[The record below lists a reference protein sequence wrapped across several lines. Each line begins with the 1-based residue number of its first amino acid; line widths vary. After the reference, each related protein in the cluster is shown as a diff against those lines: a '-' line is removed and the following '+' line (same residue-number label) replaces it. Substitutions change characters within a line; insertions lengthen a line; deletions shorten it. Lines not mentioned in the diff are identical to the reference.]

1 MNDFMMDYDKFKRTW
16 TVKTELPV
24 EFKLTYSADIFNPL
38 NHDLVSYKTNDRVMI
53 VIDQNV
59 HKFYTVELMNYFNSH
74 NVKYSMLVI
83 DTNEENKNWEDADY
97 ILQFFEDEGVLRREP
112 IIAIGG
118 GVLLDIVG
126 FACSIYRRGIPYIKV
141 PTTLLAIVDASVG
154 SKVAVNHFERRNR
167 LGAYYPP
174 VATLIDKK
182 FIKTQSEREI
192 INGIA
197 EIFKLAIIKSPELFA
212 LLEENAELLIEEK
225 FQHGAVPVRV
235 INLAITDMIAE
246 LGPNLWERKLDRCVD
261 FGHTF
266 SPVIEMKN
274 LTQEFDPDNPPYF
287 TKDTMLLHGEAVALD
302 CLYSSCIACLRG
314 YIGQSVLNQIFN
326 LAKRLK
332 LKTYHEDF
340 TKIELLQQSLAD
352 ATKHRNGNQFA
363 PLPIYVGNYKIVN
376 DITQSE
382 MKYAIELFRTYHD

>member
-53 VIDQNV
+53 VIDTNV
-59 HKFYTVELMNYFNSH
+59 HKFYAAQLMEYFNSH
-74 NVKYSMLVI
+74 NVKYCMLVI
-83 DTNEENKNWEDADY
+83 NTNEESKTWKDADH

-174 VATLIDKK
+174 IATLIDKK

-192 INGIA
+192 VNGIA
-197 EIFKLAIIKSPELFA
+197 EIFKLAVIKSPELFE

-225 FQHGAVPVRV
+225 FQYGAVPVRV

-246 LGPNLWERKLDRCVD
+246 LGPNLWEKKLDRCVD

-314 YIGQSVLNQIFN
+314 YIGQSVLNRIFN

-363 PLPIYVGNYKIVN
+363 PLPIYVGNYKIVD
-376 DITQSE
+376 DITEKE
-382 MKYAIELFRTYHD
+382 MEYAIALFRTYHE

>member
-59 HKFYTVELMNYFNSH
+59 HKFYAAQLMEYFNSH

-83 DTNEENKNWEDADY
+83 DTNEESKNWEDADY

-246 LGPNLWERKLDRCVD
+246 LGPNLWEKKLDRCVD

-314 YIGQSVLNQIFN
+314 YIGQSVLNRIFN

>member
-1 MNDFMMDYDKFKRTW
+1 MMDYDKFKRTW

-24 EFKLTYSADIFNPL
+24 EFKLTYSADIFNSL

-53 VIDQNV
+53 VIDTNV
-59 HKFYTVELMNYFNSH
+59 HKFYAAQLMEYFNSH
-74 NVKYSMLVI
+74 SVKYSMLVI
-83 DTNEENKNWEDADY
+83 NTNEESKTWKDADH

-174 VATLIDKK
+174 IATLIDKK

-192 INGIA
+192 VNGIA
-197 EIFKLAIIKSPELFA
+197 EIFKLAVIKSPELFT

-246 LGPNLWERKLDRCVD
+246 LGPNLWEKKLDRCVD

-314 YIGQSVLNQIFN
+314 YIGQSVLNRIFN

-363 PLPIYVGNYKIVN
+363 PLPIYVGNYKIVD
-376 DITQSE
+376 DITEKE
-382 MKYAIELFRTYHD
+382 MEYAIALFRTYHD

>member
-1 MNDFMMDYDKFKRTW
+1 MMDYDKFKRTW

-83 DTNEENKNWEDADY
+83 DTDEESKTWEDADY

-174 VATLIDKK
+174 IATLIDKK

-192 INGIA
+192 VNGIA
-197 EIFKLAIIKSPELFA
+197 EIFKLAVIKSPELFT

-266 SPVIEMKN
+266 SPVIEMTN
-274 LTQEFDPDNPPYF
+274 IPE
-287 TKDTMLLHGEAVALD
+287 LLHGEAVALD

-314 YIGQSVLNQIFN
+314 YIGQSVLNRIFN

-332 LKTYHEDF
+332 LKTFHEGF
-340 TKIELLQQSLAD
+340 TNMELLQKSLSD
-352 ATKHRNGNQFA
+352 ATKHRNGNQYA

-376 DITQSE
+376 DITKSE
-382 MKYAIELFRTYHD
+382 MEYAIALFRTYHD

>member
-1 MNDFMMDYDKFKRTW
+1 MNDFMMDYDRFKRTW

-24 EFKLTYSADIFNPL
+24 EFKLTYSADIFNPA
-38 NHDLVSYKTNDRVMI
+38 NHDLVSYKTNDRIMI

-59 HKFYTVELMNYFNSH
+59 HKFYAAQLMEYFNAH
-74 NVKYSMLVI
+74 DVKYRMLVI
-83 DTNEENKNWEDADY
+83 DTDEENKTWKDADH

-126 FACSIYRRGIPYIKV
+126 FACSIYRRGIPYIKI

-154 SKVAVNHFERRNR
+154 SKVAVNHFGRRNR

-174 VATLIDKK
+174 IATLIDKK

-197 EIFKLAIIKSPELFA
+197 EIFKLAVIKSPELFA

-266 SPVIEMKN
+266 SPVIEMEN
-274 LTQEFDPDNPPYF
+274 VPE
-287 TKDTMLLHGEAVALD
+287 LLHGEAVALD
-302 CLYSSCIACLRG
+302 CLYSSCISSLRG
-314 YIGQSVLNQIFN
+314 HISAYTLNRIFD

-340 TKIELLQQSLAD
+340 TDMRLLQKSLAD

-363 PLPIYVGNYKIVN
+363 PLPISIGNYTIVN
-376 DITQSE
+376 DITENE
-382 MKYAIELFRTYHD
+382 MKYGIELFRTYHE

>member
-1 MNDFMMDYDKFKRTW
+1 MMDYDKFKRTW

-24 EFKLTYSADIFNPL
+24 EFKLTYSADIFNPT
-38 NHDLVSYKTNDRVMI
+38 NHDLVSYKTNDRVVI

-59 HKFYTVELMNYFNSH
+59 HKFYAAQLMEYFNSH
-74 NVKYSMLVI
+74 NVKYCMLVI
-83 DTNEENKNWEDADY
+83 NTNEESKTWKDADH

-174 VATLIDKK
+174 IATLIDKK

-192 INGIA
+192 VNGIA
-197 EIFKLAIIKSPELFA
+197 EIFKLAVIKSPELFT
-212 LLEENAELLIEEK
+212 LLEESAELLIDEK

-274 LTQEFDPDNPPYF
+274 LTHSFDPDNPPYF

-314 YIGQSVLNQIFN
+314 YIGQSVLNRIFN

-376 DITQSE
+376 DITESE
-382 MKYAIELFRTYHD
+382 MKYAIELFRTYHA

>member
-1 MNDFMMDYDKFKRTW
+1 MNDFMVDYDKFKRTW

-24 EFKLTYSADIFNPL
+24 EFKLTYSADIFNTL
-38 NHDLVSYKTNDRVMI
+38 NYDLVSFKTNDRVMI
-53 VIDQNV
+53 VIDVNV
-59 HKFYTVELMNYFNSH
+59 HKFYAAQLMEYFNSH
-74 NVKYSMLVI
+74 NVKYSMLII
-83 DTNEENKNWEDADY
+83 DTDEESKTWEDANH

-174 VATLIDKK
+174 IATLIDKK

-192 INGIA
+192 VNGIA
-197 EIFKLAIIKSPELFA
+197 EIFKLAVIKSPELFA

-246 LGPNLWERKLDRCVD
+246 LGPNLWEKKLDRCVD

-274 LTQEFDPDNPPYF
+274 IPE
-287 TKDTMLLHGEAVALD
+287 LLHGEAVALD
-302 CLYSSCIACLRG
+302 CLYSSCIAFSRG
-314 YIGQSVLNQIFN
+314 YLTKEQLDRIFN

-340 TKIELLQQSLAD
+340 TKMELLKTSLSD
-352 ATKHRNGNQFA
+352 ATKHRNGNQYA
-363 PLPIYVGNYKIVN
+363 PLPLGIGKYTIVN
-376 DITQSE
+376 NIDDYE
-382 MKYAIELFRTYHD
+382 MIGATEIFGDYNG

>member
-24 EFKLTYSADIFNPL
+24 EFKLTYSADIFNPA
-38 NHDLVSYKTNDRVMI
+38 NHDLISYKTNDRVVI

-59 HKFYTVELMNYFNSH
+59 HKFYAAQLMEYFNSH

-83 DTNEENKNWEDADY
+83 DTNEESKNWEDADH

-126 FACSIYRRGIPYIKV
+126 FACSIYRRGIPYIKI

-154 SKVAVNHFERRNR
+154 SKVAINHFGRRNR

-174 VATLIDKK
+174 IATLIDKK
-182 FIKTQSEREI
+182 FIKTQNEREI
-192 INGIA
+192 VNGIA
-197 EIFKLAIIKSPELFA
+197 EIFKLALIKSPELFL

-266 SPVIEMKN
+266 SPVIEMNNVKDSF
-274 LTQEFDPDNPPYF
+274 EPDNPPYF
-287 TKDTMLLHGEAVALD
+287 TKDNMLLHGEAVALD
-302 CLYSSCIACLRG
+302 CLYSSCISSLRG
-314 YIGQSVLNQIFN
+314 HIDAYTLNRIFD

-376 DITQSE
+376 DITEKE
-382 MKYAIELFRTYHD
+382 MEYAIALFRTYHE

>member
-1 MNDFMMDYDKFKRTW
+1 MMDYDKFKRTW

-24 EFKLTYSADIFNPL
+24 EFKLMYSADVFNPA
-38 NHDLVSYKTNDRVMI
+38 NHDLLSYQTNGRVMI

-59 HKFYTVELMNYFNSH
+59 HKFYAVQLMNYFNSH

-83 DTNEENKNWEDADY
+83 DTNEESKNWEDADY

-154 SKVAVNHFERRNR
+154 SKVAINHFERRNR

-174 VATLIDKK
+174 IATLIDKK
-182 FIKTQSEREI
+182 FIKTQNEREI

-197 EIFKLAIIKSPELFA
+197 EIFKLAVIKSPELFA

-246 LGPNLWERKLDRCVD
+246 LGPNLWEKKLDRCVD

-266 SPVIEMKN
+266 SPVIEMAN
-274 LTQEFDPDNPPYF
+274 IPE
-287 TKDTMLLHGEAVALD
+287 LLHGEAVALD
-302 CLYSSCIACLRG
+302 CLYSSCISSLRG
-314 YIGQSVLNQIFN
+314 HLSAYTLNRIFD

-332 LKTYHEDF
+332 LKTFHEDF
-340 TKIELLQQSLAD
+340 TKLELLEKSLAD

-363 PLPIYVGNYKIVN
+363 PLPISIGNYTIVN
-376 DITQSE
+376 DITEKE
-382 MKYAIELFRTYHD
+382 MKYAIDLFRTYHE

>member
-1 MNDFMMDYDKFKRTW
+1 MDYDKFKRTW

-24 EFKLTYSADIFNPL
+24 EFKLMYSADIFNPA
-38 NHDLVSYKTNDRVMI
+38 NHDLISYQTNGRIMI
-53 VIDQNV
+53 VIDENV
-59 HKFYTVELMNYFNSH
+59 HKFYAVQLMEYFNSH

-83 DTNEENKNWEDADY
+83 DTDEENKNWHDADH
-97 ILQFFEDEGVLRREP
+97 ILEFFEDEGVLRREP

-126 FACSIYRRGIPYIKV
+126 FACSIYRRGIPYIKI

-154 SKVAVNHFERRNR
+154 SKVAINHFGRRNR

-174 VATLIDKK
+174 IATLIDKK
-182 FIKTQSEREI
+182 FIKTQNEREI
-192 INGIA
+192 VNGIA
-197 EIFKLAIIKSPELFA
+197 EIFKLALIKSPELFL

-266 SPVIEMKN
+266 SPVIEMNNVKDSF
-274 LTQEFDPDNPPYF
+274 EPDNPPYF
-287 TKDTMLLHGEAVALD
+287 TKDNMLLHGEAVALD
-302 CLYSSCIACLRG
+302 CLYSSCISSLRG
-314 YIGQSVLNQIFN
+314 HIDAYTLNRIFD

-340 TKIELLQQSLAD
+340 TDMELLQKSLSD

-363 PLPIYVGNYKIVN
+363 PLPIRIGNYTIVN
-376 DITQSE
+376 DITEDE
-382 MKYAIELFRTYHD
+382 MIKAIELFRSYNA

>member
-1 MNDFMMDYDKFKRTW
+1 MMDYDKFKRTW

-24 EFKLTYSADIFNPL
+24 EFKLTYSADIFNPT

-59 HKFYTVELMNYFNSH
+59 HKFYAAQLMEYFNAHS
-74 NVKYSMLVI
+74 VKYSMLVI
-83 DTNEENKNWEDADY
+83 DTNEESKTWKDADH

-126 FACSIYRRGIPYIKV
+126 FACGIYRRGIPYIKV

-154 SKVAVNHFERRNR
+154 SKVAINHFERRNR

-192 INGIA
+192 VNGIA
-197 EIFKLAIIKSPELFA
+197 EIFKLAVIKSPELFT
-212 LLEENAELLIEEK
+212 LLEENAELLIDEK

-266 SPVIEMKN
+266 SPVIEMAN
-274 LTQEFDPDNPPYF
+274 IPE
-287 TKDTMLLHGEAVALD
+287 LLHGEAVALD

-314 YIGQSVLNQIFN
+314 YIGQSVLNRIFN

-363 PLPIYVGNYKIVN
+363 PLPKYVGNYTIVN
-376 DITQSE
+376 DITEKE
-382 MKYAIELFRTYHD
+382 MEYAIALFRTYHE

>member
-1 MNDFMMDYDKFKRTW
+1 
-16 TVKTELPV
+16 
-24 EFKLTYSADIFNPL
+24 
-38 NHDLVSYKTNDRVMI
+38 
-53 VIDQNV
+53 
-59 HKFYTVELMNYFNSH
+59 
-74 NVKYSMLVI
+74 
-83 DTNEENKNWEDADY
+83 
-97 ILQFFEDEGVLRREP
+97 VLRREP

-154 SKVAVNHFERRNR
+154 SKVAINHFERRNR

-174 VATLIDKK
+174 IATLIDKK

-192 INGIA
+192 VNGIA
-197 EIFKLAIIKSPELFA
+197 EIFKLAVIKSPELFT

-266 SPVIEMKN
+266 SPVIEMAN
-274 LTQEFDPDNPPYF
+274 IPE
-287 TKDTMLLHGEAVALD
+287 LLHGEAVALD

-314 YIGQSVLNQIFN
+314 YIGQSVLNRIFN